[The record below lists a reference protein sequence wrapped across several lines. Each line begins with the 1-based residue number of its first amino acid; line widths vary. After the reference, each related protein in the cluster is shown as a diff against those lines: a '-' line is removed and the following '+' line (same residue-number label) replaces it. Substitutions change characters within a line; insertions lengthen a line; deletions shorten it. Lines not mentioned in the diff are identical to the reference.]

1 MLALIL
7 MTRNSRFL
15 VNSHSTN
22 IDYGIYCRHI
32 LHFHIHYFHFSWPF
46 EIGIIIPVIHR
57 MR

>member
-22 IDYGIYCRHI
+22 IDYGIYCGHI

-46 EIGIIIPVIHR
+46 EIGIIIPLYIE
-57 MR
+57 